1 MLRIK
6 NINIYI
12 LSTSCTSFEQQLKS
26 HITST
31 QLWCERLQSCPGVVF
46 VPSGHSPP
54 LLTKPLLNH
63 ETFLIAQNR
72 DTNVF
77 ATFAQIWVFFN
88 FLLCDS
94 VLKSGTKLCD
104 ARCKNPLQ
112 PPPHAAHSIRMIRGM
127 SKFYLR
133 IKRSQLR
140 LFSLN
145 IICLGGKY
153 FHVFPIPKFS

>member
-1 MLRIK
+1 M
-6 NINIYI
+6 YI
-12 LSTSCTSFEQQLKS
+12 FWTATQISYHIHPALVWKATELSWCCFCPPRSLASTPYKTIIESWDFSYRSKPGHKCFCDFRSDLSVFQFSF
-26 HITST
+26 I
-31 QLWCERLQSCPGVVF
+31 R
-46 VPSGHSPP
+46 
-54 LLTKPLLNH
+54 
-63 ETFLIAQNR
+63 
-72 DTNVF
+72 
-77 ATFAQIWVFFN
+77 
-88 FLLCDS
+88 DS